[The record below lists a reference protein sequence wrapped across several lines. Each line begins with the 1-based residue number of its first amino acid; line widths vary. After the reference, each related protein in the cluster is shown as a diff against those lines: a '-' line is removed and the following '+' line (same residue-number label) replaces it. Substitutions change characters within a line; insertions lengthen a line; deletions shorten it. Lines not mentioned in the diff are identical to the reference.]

1 MYKFLL
7 LGALFLFPGIIIAA
21 PIVGVVKDLSQLPG
35 DKFFVIQHADGTK
48 TDLIYP
54 ETTLLK
60 SDQIVFPDSLKS
72 DSPIWVE
79 VQVGRNKNHKLTL
92 HDEDSPWLIPD
103 DNESLT
109 ERVSSLYKFLVIGS
123 DHKTFVQGKSRSSG
137 PQSLPL
143 DISLDIVDDI
153 QLVDAKDDS
162 IELFWL
168 GGLSPYSLTVVSPSG
183 SSKNVE
189 NFNTKKAKVA
199 FHSVYT
205 GKAPLIREQCLK
217 GPVQYQITDAYG
229 ESISVSILCQRVA
242 KNMTIE
248 QMLAQPDGYELS
260 ESSSASFRLM
270 LWNAIRALPETS
282 MRRGMITQML
292 VKGDSL
298 HMNR

>member
-7 LGALFLFPGIIIAA
+7 LGALFLFPGIIIAT

-189 NFNTKKAKVA
+189 NFNTKKQKWHFTLFILVR
-199 FHSVYT
+199 
-205 GKAPLIREQCLK
+205 LLLL
-217 GPVQYQITDAYG
+217 
-229 ESISVSILCQRVA
+229 ES
-242 KNMTIE
+242 
-248 QMLAQPDGYELS
+248 
-260 ESSSASFRLM
+260 
-270 LWNAIRALPETS
+270 NA
-282 MRRGMITQML
+282 
-292 VKGDSL
+292 
-298 HMNR
+298 